1 MKGFFQDWIMVLL
14 MGVCLAAWSCDGSS
28 SDEDADA
35 ASDPVAEGDTTDVTP
50 DPEPDPVDDPTPDPT
65 PDPTEDPT
73 PDPVSDSTE
82 TYTVS
87 GTVGRTIGTCPP
99 VDDGIGTVC
108 LSIRTTC
115 DDPGTEVASAELPA
129 VDMSYPTLT
138 SIFEILNVPNGIL
151 KLFGFMDDDNGGCA
165 EGIEIGDFHLGASG
179 CIDVTVDGADVTGLM
194 LTFNSTQRE

>member
-1 MKGFFQDWIMVLL
+1 MKGLFQNWIIVLL
-14 MGVCLAAWSCDGSS
+14 MGVCLAAWSCGDSS

-35 ASDPVAEGDTTDVTP
+35 TSDPVAEGDTTDMTP

-73 PDPVSDSTE
+73 PDPVPDSTE

-87 GTVGRTIGTCPP
+87 GTVGRTVATCPP
-99 VDDGIGTVC
+99 ATDGLGTIC

-115 DDPGTEVASAELPA
+115 DDPGTEVASAEVA
-129 VDMSYPTLT
+129 DADMSYPTLT
-138 SIFEILNVPNGIL
+138 TLFEILLVPNGIL

-165 EGIEIGDFHLGASG
+165 EGIESGDFHIGASG
-179 CIDVTVDGADVTGLM
+179 CVDVTVDGADVTGLSVV
-194 LTFNSTQRE
+194 FNGKEP